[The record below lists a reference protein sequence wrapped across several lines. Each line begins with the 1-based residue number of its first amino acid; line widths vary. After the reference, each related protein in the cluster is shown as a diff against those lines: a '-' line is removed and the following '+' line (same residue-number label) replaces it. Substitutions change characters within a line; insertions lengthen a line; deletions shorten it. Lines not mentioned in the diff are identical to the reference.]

1 MAAEQSLESIRMED
15 AQDLM
20 TSVHYSY
27 PDTINTKALH
37 PSPNP
42 ITRCLEINQIF
53 RYVLK
58 V

>member
-1 MAAEQSLESIRMED
+1 MAAEQGLESIRMED

-20 TSVHYSY
+20 TSVHYNY

-42 ITRCLEINQIF
+42 ITGA
-53 RYVLK
+53 LK
-58 V
+58 